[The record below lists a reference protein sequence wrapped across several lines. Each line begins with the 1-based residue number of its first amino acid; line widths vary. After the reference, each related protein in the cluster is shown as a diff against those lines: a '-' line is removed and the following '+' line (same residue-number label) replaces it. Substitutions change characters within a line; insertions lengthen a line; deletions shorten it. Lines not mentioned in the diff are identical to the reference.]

1 MKTRIFISIGFLAST
16 FLSFGQN
23 NFTGV
28 VSDEEGKLLEG
39 VKVCI
44 QATTFC
50 TQTDAQG
57 KFSLG
62 PVIGGQN
69 TLVFEC
75 PGYTSSA
82 NFFYSEDFNIPLK
95 IMLYKS
101 TQTLEEVQVT
111 STRASAASS
120 SAIFVEEKT
129 LEKKAFGQDLP
140 FLLDGTPSLVTTSD
154 AGNGVGYTGMRI
166 RGIDAS
172 RRSNGDQPC

>member
-44 QATTFC
+44 QGTTFC

-69 TLVFEC
+69 TLVFEF

-82 NFFYSEDFNIPLK
+82 NFFYSEDFNVPLK
-95 IMLYKS
+95 I
-101 TQTLEEVQVT
+101 V
-111 STRASAASS
+111 
-120 SAIFVEEKT
+120 F
-129 LEKKAFGQDLP
+129 
-140 FLLDGTPSLVTTSD
+140 
-154 AGNGVGYTGMRI
+154 N
-166 RGIDAS
+166 
-172 RRSNGDQPC
+172 

>member
-1 MKTRIFISIGFLAST
+1 MKTRIFISISFLVST

-62 PVIGGQN
+62 QVIGGQN
-69 TLVFEC
+69 TLVLNAQDTLQV
-75 PGYTSSA
+75 PT
-82 NFFYSEDFNIPLK
+82 FFIRK
-95 IMLYKS
+95 ILM
-101 TQTLEEVQVT
+101 
-111 STRASAASS
+111 
-120 SAIFVEEKT
+120 FH
-129 LEKKAFGQDLP
+129 
-140 FLLDGTPSLVTTSD
+140 
-154 AGNGVGYTGMRI
+154 
-166 RGIDAS
+166 
-172 RRSNGDQPC
+172 